1 MSSEPGEIQ
10 TYRLTA
16 VTYPAAL
23 AAGGTVALTAA
34 VVTGCTRA
42 TVKTRRRGS
51 RTFRS
56 RVDSRGRVSFRMR
69 LASPRPGKKIILLLT
84 ARLTGATFVRPESAQ
99 DIGFALTSTGR
110 QTRGDLVEGVC

>member
-1 MSSEPGEIQ
+1 
-10 TYRLTA
+10 
-16 VTYPAAL
+16 
-23 AAGGTVALTAA
+23 
-34 VVTGCTRA
+34 
-42 TVKTRRRGS
+42 
-51 RTFRS
+51 
-56 RVDSRGRVSFRMR
+56 MR